1 MRRRSAPRRCLGTYA
16 HQLASSGL
24 RPARCPE
31 GSPLRGW
38 AAHLEFRTEPQGEV
52 IQRNLPI
59 RGLHD
64 VVPDLLESTGQTV
77 ANAIVVVDQ
86 QHRRATRNR
95 PIVLKCP
102 GLFTSHGPISPLVLR
117 THHLWPRSST
127 SDRLTRVMP
136 WPVSS
141 QTYSGSALQEVC
153 SRYHALGTSAGYLPK
168 SPGHTWATGL
178 RRARRRSG
186 RIAGMLMGRFP
197 PKPPCRR
204 RTVDPAFAPASLGV
218 PSVVPGSKAMTESLV
233 VAGHSSLPWKLR
245 SGEVPEFGQG
255 LGSINFESD
264 VSRVESAL
272 L

>member
-1 MRRRSAPRRCLGTYA
+1 MWKRKVYGIACNGNRSCP
-16 HQLASSGL
+16 SG
-24 RPARCPE
+24 
-31 GSPLRGW
+31 
-38 AAHLEFRTEPQGEV
+38 
-52 IQRNLPI
+52 
-59 RGLHD
+59 
-64 VVPDLLESTGQTV
+64 
-77 ANAIVVVDQ
+77 
-86 QHRRATRNR
+86 
-95 PIVLKCP
+95 
-102 GLFTSHGPISPLVLR
+102 PLVLR

-197 PKPPCRR
+197 PKPACRR

-218 PSVVPGSKAMTESLV
+218 PRSSLRPGGIVPYACLHDGQGKTGWKAMTLSLV